1 MVSCQHWYVPPFI
14 SNFTSLTLYLV
25 HNDFH
30 QTHGLF
36 SLFDGLV
43 VEDLDKPFE
52 VPHTNGT
59 AETNG
64 VNGTKPAED
73 LPLTNG
79 DGSH

>member
-1 MVSCQHWYVPPFI
+1 MSTLVCPSIYLKLH
-14 SNFTSLTLYLV
+14 FTDALLV

-52 VPHTNGT
+52 VSHTNGT

-64 VNGTKPAED
+64 VNGTKSAENV
-73 LPLTNG
+73 PLTNG